1 MSRQHDLYFNDIVDS
16 IERIEAYNDEYDLSL
31 GEDNILTDA
40 VIRNLEV
47 IGEAVKNLPEEV
59 KKDRPEVE
67 WREIAG
73 FRDVLIHQYFKVNS
87 DIIVDIVENKLPELK
102 EEINDLRLAQQ

>member
-1 MSRQHDLYFNDIVDS
+1 MSRQHELYLDDIKNS
-16 IERIEAYNDEYDLSL
+16 IEKIEEYREEFSEQEL
-31 GEDNILTDA
+31 GEENVLTDA

-59 KKDRPEVE
+59 KQEEPVVP

-73 FRDVLIHQYFKVNS
+73 FRDVLIHQYFQVNP
-87 DIIVDIVENKLPELK
+87 DIIKDIVQKKLPELK
-102 EEINDLRLAQQ
+102 QVVRRISDTN

>member
-1 MSRQHDLYFNDIVDS
+1 MSRQHDLYVKDILDAVD
-16 IERIEAYNDEYDLSL
+16 RIESYQEEHDLKL

-40 VIRNLEV
+40 VIRNLEI

-59 KKDRPEVE
+59 KSEYPDTQ

-73 FRDVLIHQYFKVNS
+73 FRDVLIHQYFHVNQ
-87 DIIVDIVENKLPELK
+87 DIVIDVVENKLPQLK
-102 EEINDLRLAQQ
+102 QTVLKIKQQD